1 MPHDKPK
8 YNIGDLVAI
17 DSYYIF
23 NKDKPPEYIL
33 IMDMDEQR
41 YYYLSLTYG
50 TDSSDITWIID
61 SQLRTRKVA

>member
-1 MPHDKPK
+1 MHNDMPR

-17 DSYYIF
+17 ESHYIF

-33 IMDMDEQR
+33 ITDIDERR

-50 TDSSDITWIID
+50 SDSSDITWIID
-61 SQLRTRKVA
+61 TQLRTKKVA